1 MNTRHHNRLVWVTA
15 PLAAV
20 ALLNVAWSQVEWT
33 QTPRSH
39 PADAAQGSGNDSDGE
54 AGSSG
59 LVRVQPLP
67 GNQQQGGQALPSQ
80 PFSSAEWLNRLS
92 NHDLAQRE
100 SDYAQFIALARK
112 DPRAMAWIEERAED
126 PSNPDLAWTARLA
139 LRELRSQYSLRGM
152 IGIPG
157 QNGVGNQGLG
167 HSPFGQ
173 ELNQLFE
180 HFQELNRG
188 FGFGAPGQGI
198 PGLGFPGQEFFNN
211 GFFERGFP
219 SLPPGASGKSM
230 SSNFKLEV
238 GPDGV
243 TATETKIE
251 GGEEVTNE
259 YKAGSMEELLEL
271 YPELKDR
278 LQTGGRRS
286 LFMDLGP
293 GAKGFFFGG
302 ESGRGSGS
310 NPFDFD
316 NGSVQGQAMDEF
328 FGDGSAQEPRTDVLG
343 VYLNPVDIMRQ
354 ERLELGENEGLLVLG
369 TEPGTIA
376 HALGITAGDVIVE
389 INGQAI
395 DSRESVTRIMGER
408 EAKSELTVLFY
419 DNWGEQQRRIWS
431 PGTKPSTE
439 NLTESETPVGSGR

>member
-1 MNTRHHNRLVWVTA
+1 MNTRHQNRLVWVTA

-33 QTPRSH
+33 QETESR
-39 PADAAQGSGNDSDGE
+39 PAHGSGSVEGE
-54 AGSSG
+54 ETGSSG
-59 LVRVQPLP
+59 LVRVHPLP
-67 GNQQQGGQALPSQ
+67 GNRQQDQQALPSE
-80 PFSSAEWLNRLS
+80 PFSSAVWLNRLS

-100 SDYAQFIALARK
+100 LDYAQFIALARS

-126 PSNPDLAWTARLA
+126 PTNPDLAWTARLA
-139 LRELRSQYSLRGM
+139 LRELRSQYQLRGM

-157 QNGVGNQGLG
+157 RIGAGNQGFRSVPL
-167 HSPFGQ
+167 GQ

-188 FGFGAPGQGI
+188 YGLGAPGQGI
-198 PGLGFPGQEFFNN
+198 PGLGFPGQQFFDN
-211 GFFERGFP
+211 GFFDRNFRN
-219 SLPPGASGKSM
+219 LPPGASGKSM
-230 SSNFKLEV
+230 GSNFKLEL

-243 TATETKIE
+243 TAVETKIVD
-251 GGEEVTNE
+251 GEEVTNE
-259 YKAGSMEELLEL
+259 YKAESMQELLEL

-293 GAKGFFFGG
+293 GAKGFFFGD
-302 ESGRGSGS
+302 ESGAGSGT
-310 NPFDFD
+310 NRFDFQ

-328 FGDGSAQEPRTDVLG
+328 FGDDSAQEPRTDVLG

-376 HALGITAGDVIVE
+376 HALGITAGDVIIE
-389 INGQAI
+389 INGQPI
-395 DSRESVTRIMGER
+395 DSRESVTRIMQER
-408 EAKSELTVLFY
+408 KAKTELTVLFY

-439 NLTESETPVGSGR
+439 SLKESETPVGSGR